1 MKKLLVCLGW
11 LLLSLASAGN
21 LQAAEYAYDDLFT
34 PDRLRIDLIFGGND
48 HAEYVYLSGYHHEAD
63 WSGPKKGLVEPFGY
77 GDYVYE
83 LRFQDE
89 TVFSK
94 GFNSLFREWTTTA
107 EAQEMDKAMTTSLW
121 VPYPKEKMELVV
133 YRRSSETGQLVQ
145 LYQTT
150 IDPQSKIIRHGKQN
164 DWNVYTV
171 QEMGD
176 PENHVD
182 LVFVAEG
189 YTAEEMDKFRADCH
203 RFTENLFAME
213 PYSQYREAFN
223 IRAVESV
230 SKDTGTDLPHQDIWK
245 QTVLNTHFYT
255 FYSDRYLTIPDQTL
269 AASLVSN
276 TPCDALYIIVNTD
289 VYGGGGIYNYYG
301 LSMSD
306 GKYSAEVFVHEFGH
320 SFANLG
326 DEYYDNSTSYDEF
339 FNLSIE
345 PHVPN
350 VTSLVNFESKWKD
363 MLPEDCP
370 IPTPETEAN
379 KNRLG
384 VYEGGGYMARGLY
397 RPWINCR
404 MKTNHAE
411 GFCPVCQRAIVRMIE
426 HYTR

>member
-11 LLLSLASAGN
+11 LFLSLASAGN

-350 VTSLVNFESKWKD
+350 VTSLVSFESKWKD